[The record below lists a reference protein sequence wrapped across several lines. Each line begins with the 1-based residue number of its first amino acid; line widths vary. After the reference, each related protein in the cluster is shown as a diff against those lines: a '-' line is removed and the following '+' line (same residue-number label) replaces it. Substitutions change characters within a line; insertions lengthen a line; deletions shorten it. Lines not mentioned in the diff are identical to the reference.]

1 MPKANLPQEDDE
13 SPGCFPGKVRVVRS
27 VRLLKDPEASFVSL
41 VSHPANQRPFR
52 VVKSDSASGVTTPP
66 HTMKKPIKKG
76 TGAAKTPIAKKA
88 KGVPE
93 RTKKSQAASVKLAP
107 DSPGVAFQ
115 AIKFD
120 KKQFKTRKSVEKSL
134 ADEGL
139 EYRRIDETETHF
151 IIPGVAKS
159 ALTGV
164 QVCEGHAPGVTYA
177 LGVLKTADEQSV
189 DTEESTMPKKR
200 GKGKGKAVAKADDDD
215 ADDDSDDDSDEDDAD
230 DDSDEDEDEGSD
242 DSEEDADDSEED
254 EDESEDDDSDGDDES
269 EEDEDEDS
277 DSEEDEDA
285 DDSDEEDED
294 ADEEDSDDE
303 DSEDS
308 DEDADE
314 DSDEDEEGDE
324 SEDEEDDEEEPTSKG
339 VKRNKKRDPRSGA
352 RSWSSIS
359 SNRTPKPKKPLMKGA
374 DEDEDEDEDEGDVSK
389 GGSVDGK
396 KLSPEQRKAA
406 KAKFR
411 KHWTTVKKPKV
422 KKGER
427 EFTVDSADAVRK
439 YDYFSA
445 RGSKTTNLKD
455 TLASG
460 GKSIPGMETIQEM
473 LSVTCRNIIE
483 AADAA
488 DIPDLLRAAFA
499 DSGELAVRLAGVFI
513 NDKKSDDRELALQFF
528 GSPESAEDDGE
539 GVSKSDDDADESDED
554 DEDEAPGEVSSASVK
569 ALVRKN
575 EELERRLN
583 DIEKIRKPGGRQ
595 SRQSLAEASEVGAA
609 STVAKS
615 DDDDEDEEEEQV
627 QKAENREFSRRMLA
641 SNLGL
646 C

>member
-164 QVCEGHAPGVTYA
+164 QVCEGHAPGVTYS

-189 DTEESTMPKKR
+189 DTEESAMPKKR
-200 GKGKGKAVAKADDDD
+200 GKGKGKAVAKADDD
-215 ADDDSDDDSDEDDAD
+215 ADEDSDEDDAD
-230 DDSDEDEDEGSD
+230 DDADEDEEGD

-277 DSEEDEDA
+277 DSDEDEDS

-294 ADEEDSDDE
+294 ADDEDSEEEDSDE
-303 DSEDS
+303 
-308 DEDADE
+308 ADE
-314 DSDEDEEGDE
+314 DSDEDEEGDDE
-324 SEDEEDDEEEPTSKG
+324 SEEDEEDDEEESTSKG

-352 RSWSSIS
+352 RRWSNIAA
-359 SNRTPKPKKPLMKGA
+359 NRTPKPKKPLMKGA
-374 DEDEDEDEDEGDVSK
+374 DEDEDEDEEGAVSK
-389 GGSVDGK
+389 K
-396 KLSPEQRKAA
+396 QRAAADKAA
-406 KAKFR
+406 QGKLASR
-411 KHWTTVKKPKV
+411 AKKPKV

-445 RGSKTTNLKD
+445 RGSKTTSLKD

-513 NDKKSDDRELALQFF
+513 NDKKSDDRDLALQFF

-554 DEDEAPGEVSSASVK
+554 DEDGAPGEVSSASVK